1 MRDLKAA
8 RPADREAVYRRTRS
22 GLFGRTGSLADLRF
36 EDLVD
41 GRLVLNRKRTQA
53 FKALM
58 KSLDGALS
66 PDY

>member
-1 MRDLKAA
+1 M
-8 RPADREAVYRRTRS
+8 
-22 GLFGRTGSLADLRF
+22 
-36 EDLVD
+36 D
-41 GRLVLNRKRTQA
+41 GRLVLNSKRTQA